1 MEVRYFSIFIS
12 DNQKIGES
20 KKAIFDASKIKTMK
34 NLLTSMAVAALVI
47 VAMPSC
53 KKVSPRKLD
62 GKWKVVKGTVSETS
76 EDQNSSS
83 SYNTTFDG
91 TKETGTRKVTFTSG
105 GNPINEVIDKQLTLV
120 YEFSKDDDSFTITST
135 ETGTE
140 SDLFSFSYFTKDALG
155 FYIPVQDVEVKTSF
169 TRTNTAKGIFSI
181 TGGAGDVKKN
191 SQIVMQYS
199 SDERTENSTIKYFTN
214 ATEFASQLYV
224 ADYTGGSLTYKAAP
238 TTKSE
243 TSKSSGNDYIALI
256 VNVDE
261 LKGGVMDI
269 SYSENSTYTQ
279 GSSTSKSSG
288 AYKYTLEEE

>member
-1 MEVRYFSIFIS
+1 
-12 DNQKIGES
+12 
-20 KKAIFDASKIKTMK
+20 MK